1 VAKKHKH
8 PEHENLERWLVS
20 YADFMTLLFATF
32 TALYALSLS
41 DVGKLKDVT
50 EAISQGFEEQS
61 LLNGIKSI
69 LEGKSPPSKNPD
81 TIPMDSGQGNG
92 LLDKFKSMT
101 YTPGEIE
108 STAQLID
115 DLNHDAEAI
124 NGAIQT
130 PGSGISQFDGA
141 GGQGMED
148 ASAPIRPVETSVQ
161 ERGIRVSF
169 DSRMLF
175 PAGAATV
182 RPEAYK
188 FLDTVAQRLKKFQGT
203 HIIHIEGHTDA
214 QPISSVAF
222 PSNWEL
228 SGARASSIVRYFID
242 RQRFNPGSLVSVGYG
257 STQPVA
263 TNQTSEGRAKNR
275 RVDIIIYNEKMSA
288 LINPRLQAF
297 NELPVTQKSSKPGDK
312 PVIHALPV
320 VPDKPMGTTDGPVRV
335 IIKDKDGTEKVLIPK
350 TKPKTEEPLTQESS
364 GEKSVGTTSST
375 HTTPTE
381 AVKVAAPSHS
391 VPTHPSTEATKTE
404 HKTSSH

>member
-69 LEGKSPPSKNPD
+69 LEGKSPPTKNPD

-92 LLDKFKSMT
+92 ILDKFKSMT

-108 STAQLID
+108 KTID
-115 DLNHDAEAI
+115 FLDGLKKDTEAI
-124 NGAIQT
+124 NGQIQT
-130 PGSGISQFDGA
+130 SGTGAQQFDGA
-141 GGQGMED
+141 GGHGVED
-148 ASAPIRPVETSVQ
+148 SSAPIRPVETSVQ

-169 DSRMLF
+169 DSRLLF
-175 PAGAATV
+175 PAGTATV

-188 FLDTVAQRLKKFQGT
+188 FLDTVAQRLKKFQGA

-214 QPISSVAF
+214 QPISTAAF

-263 TNQTSEGRAKNR
+263 TNQTAEGRAKNR
-275 RVDIIIYNEKMSA
+275 RVDIIIYNERTSA

-297 NELPVTQKSSKPGDK
+297 NELPVTQKSSKPSDK
-312 PVIHALPV
+312 PVIQALPTL
-320 VPDKPMGTTDGPVRV
+320 PDKPTGTTDGPVRV

-350 TKPKTEEPLTQESS
+350 TKPPVPLKPDEPVKVESS
-364 GEKSVGTTSST
+364 GHTASPPAPHPAEAKT
-375 HTTPTE
+375 H
-381 AVKVAAPSHS
+381 
-391 VPTHPSTEATKTE
+391 
-404 HKTSSH
+404 